1 VPGKRR
7 PRAKVR
13 FEAYVSPALYER
25 LIAVR
30 EAEKR
35 TLSEVAGALILL
47 GTGVWRRLRDRPEIL
62 KTFVYED
69 KAELLLL
76 ADFQL
81 TAEIRDVMDEAGEA
95 VIARDRKRRA
105 EELKERS
112 VFYK

>member
-1 VPGKRR
+1 MPR
-7 PRAKVR
+7 PKNKTKVR
-13 FEAYVSPALYER
+13 FEVAVSPALYER
-25 LIAVR
+25 LIAVK

-35 TLSEVAGALILL
+35 TLAEVSGALMLL
-47 GTGVWRRLRDRPEIL
+47 GAGVWRRLRERPEIL

-95 VIARDRKRRA
+95 VIARDRKRRG

-112 VFYK
+112 SFY